1 MVYDRQITVTVG
13 ASRRATVWQAQTL
26 LVSELYDRLQT
37 PVRGTETQAAYL
49 KMPKGKQDDLK
60 DVGGYVAGALS
71 GTRRKAGCVIGRDV
85 LTLDLDNIP
94 KQGTDDVLQ
103 RIDRLGAG
111 YCVYSTRKHRP
122 AAPRLRVLLPLDRP
136 VSADEYV
143 PIARKIAAQIGM
155 ELADPSTFEASR
167 LMYWPS
173 VCADG
178 EYVYITADKP
188 LLRAD
193 DILARYA
200 DWRDVS
206 SWPTVPGAAVMP
218 KLAAKQGDPEAK
230 PGVVG
235 AFCRTY
241 SVPDAIDKFLP
252 GVYTPAGDSRLT
264 YAAGSTTGGAVV
276 YDNGKFLYS
285 HHATDPCG
293 GRLVNAFDLVR
304 LHRFGDQ
311 DDAAAA
317 DTPTV
322 KLPSYTAM
330 CALAAGDDAVAARQ
344 SRERYEEAV
353 KEFEGLE
360 ASPAQTPD
368 GTAWLAKLDRN
379 RQTGLPKPTIDNCW
393 LILENDPQLKGK
405 FALNRFA
412 GRGEILDALPWDK
425 RSTRRWWEDNDN
437 AGLYWYME
445 RFHKITG
452 CGKIDGALS
461 LHANRHAF
469 NDVQTYIDGLNWDGV
484 PRLDTLLV
492 DYLGAEDSAYTR
504 AVTRKAFTAAVTR
517 AMQPGAK
524 FDCMLILAGP
534 QGLGKSTLLDK
545 MSRGWFN
552 DSIRTFEGKE
562 ASELL
567 QGVWLVE
574 IQELDAFRRSDV
586 ACIKQFLSLRVDR
599 FRAAYGR
606 HVKELP
612 RCCVFF
618 GTTNT
623 AEFLQDRTGNRRF
636 WPVDVGVHP
645 AVKSVWDTLP
655 GEVDQIWAEAKL
667 RWQAGEALF
676 LTGDLEQAARDR
688 QEAHREVSAKEGVI
702 LDFLAKPVPD
712 DWLKWPLDKRRL
724 FWAGACVDGDLH
736 LVPRDRVC
744 ALEIWCEAFDGRARD
759 LRNSEAAEI
768 NSILAHADGWVAA
781 SSARFGPY
789 GKQRGYIRK
798 GLAL

>member
-13 ASRRATVWQAQTL
+13 AGRRATFWQPQTMQL
-26 LVSELYDRLQT
+26 SELYDRLRK
-37 PVRGTETQAAYL
+37 PVRGAETQAEYL
-49 KMPKGKQDDLK
+49 KLPKSRQDDLK

-71 GTRRKAGCVIGRDV
+71 GTRRKAGCVLGRDL
-85 LTLDLDNIP
+85 LTLDLDSIP
-94 KQGTDDVLQ
+94 KQGADDVLQ
-103 RIDRLGAG
+103 RVDRLGCG
-111 YCVYSTRKHRP
+111 YCIYSTRKHRP
-122 AAPRLRVLLPLDRP
+122 AAPRLRVLLPLDRT
-136 VSADEYV
+136 VSADEYE
-143 PIARKIAAQIGM
+143 PIARKAAELIGL
-155 ELADPSTFEASR
+155 ELADPSTFEATR

-178 EYVYITADKP
+178 EYIYRTADKP

-193 DILARYA
+193 DVLARYA

-206 SWPTVPGAAVMP
+206 AWPTVPGASVLP
-218 KLAAKQGDPEAK
+218 KLAAKQGDPDTK

-241 SVPDAIDKFLP
+241 DVLGAMDAFLP

-264 YAAGSTTGGAVV
+264 YAAGSTTGGAVL
-276 YDNGKFLYS
+276 YDGGKFLFS

-311 DDAAAA
+311 DDAAAP

-330 CALAAGDDAVAARQ
+330 CALAAGDAAVAERQ
-344 SRERYEEAV
+344 NRERYEEACR
-353 KEFEGLE
+353 EFEGLE
-360 ASPAQTPD
+360 ATPMSTAD
-368 GTAWLAKLDRN
+368 SAAWLAKLDRN

-393 LILENDPQLKGK
+393 IILENDPQLKGK

-412 GRGEILDALPWDK
+412 GRGEVLRALPWDK

-469 NDVQTYIDGLNWDGV
+469 NDVQTYIDGLDWDGK
-484 PRLDTLLV
+484 PRLDTLLI

-504 AVTRKAFTAAVTR
+504 AVTRKAFTAAVAR
-517 AMQPGAK
+517 AMQPGVK
-524 FDCMLILAGP
+524 FDNMLILAGP

-645 AVKSVWDTLP
+645 AVKSVWDELP
-655 GEVDQIWAEAKL
+655 GEVDQLWAEAKI
-667 RWQAGEALF
+667 RWQAGEALY
-676 LTGDLEQAARDR
+676 LTGELELAARER
-688 QEAHREVSAKEGVI
+688 QEAHREVSTKEGLI

-724 FWAGACVDGDLH
+724 FWSGACIDSDLR

-759 LRNSEAAEI
+759 FRYADAAEI
-768 NSILAHADGWVAA
+768 NGILAQVEEWKAERLVRA
-781 SSARFGPY
+781 GPY
-789 GKQRGYIRK
+789 GRQRGYTRK
-798 GLAL
+798 DLAP